1 MTTTGRLLAVN
12 VVAELRDD
20 PHGDVGRTAIDK
32 RPVDTSVLLTVLGPA
47 GDVVVDRE
55 SHGGYDQAVYA
66 YAKEDLDDWAR
77 ELSRDLTPGQFGENL
92 TTTGVDVTGAV
103 IGEIWAIGDARLQVR
118 GHRTPCTTFQYWLDE
133 PQWVKRF
140 TLKGAP
146 GAYLKVLREGSVKA
160 GDEVVVTERPAH
172 GVTIGEVFAGRRGD
186 RERLALLLNEPDL
199 ADEMMSYLKQ
209 ELAVGS

>member
-1 MTTTGRLLAVN
+1 MTGRLGSVN

-20 PHGDVGRTAIDK
+20 PRGPVGRTAIDK
-32 RPVDTSVLLTVLGPA
+32 RPVETSVLLTVLGPA

-55 SHGGYDQAVYA
+55 SHGGSDQAVYA
-66 YAKEDLDDWAR
+66 YAQEDLDDWAR
-77 ELSRDLTPGQFGENL
+77 ELSRELSPGQFGENL
-92 TTTGVDVTGAV
+92 TTKGIDVTGAV
-103 IGEIWAIGDARLQVR
+103 IGEIWTIGEARLQVR
-118 GHRTPCTTFQYWLDE
+118 GHRTPCTTFEYWLNE

-146 GAYLKVLREGSVKA
+146 GAYLKVLSEGPVEA
-160 GDEVVVTERPAH
+160 GDEIVVSERPAH

-186 RERLALLLNEPDL
+186 KERLALLLDEPDL

>member
-1 MTTTGRLLAVN
+1 MAGRLDSVN

-32 RPVDTSVLLTVLGPA
+32 RPVEASVLLTVLGPA

-66 YAKEDLDDWAR
+66 YAREDLDEWAR
-77 ELSRDLTPGQFGENL
+77 ELGRTLTPGQFGENL
-92 TTTGVDVTGAV
+92 TTAGVDVTGAV
-103 IGEIWAIGDARLQVR
+103 IGEIWTIGEARVQVR
-118 GHRTPCTTFQYWLDE
+118 AHRTPCATFQYWLNE

-140 TLKGAP
+140 TMKGAP
-146 GAYLKVLREGSVKA
+146 GAYLKVLQEGLVSA
-160 GDEVVVTERPAH
+160 GDAVVVSDRPAH

-186 RERLALLLNEPDL
+186 KERLALLLNEPDL

>member
-1 MTTTGRLLAVN
+1 MAGRLDSVN
-12 VVAELRDD
+12 VVSELRDD
-20 PHGDVGRTAIDK
+20 PNGDVGRTAIDK
-32 RPVDTSVLLTVLGPA
+32 RPVEGGVLLTVLGPA

-66 YAKEDLDDWAR
+66 YAKEDLDEWAR
-77 ELSRDLTPGQFGENL
+77 ELDRTLTPGQFGENL
-92 TTTGVDVTGAV
+92 TTVGVDVTGAV
-103 IGEIWAIGDARLQVR
+103 IGEIWTIGEARLQVR
-118 GHRTPCTTFQYWLDE
+118 AHRTPCATFQYWLNE

-140 TLKGAP
+140 TIKGAP
-146 GAYLKVLREGSVKA
+146 GAYLKVLQEGLVSA
-160 GDEVVVTERPAH
+160 GDEVVVSDRPAH

-186 RERLALLLNEPDL
+186 KERLALLLNEPDL